1 MAVQAPTKV
10 ISPLGRLTT
19 RALETIPLHIR
30 VRVRER
36 IAKAVGLPW
45 DELARLDV
53 ERVGRP
59 DLDRSTLAIL
69 DRVKPFTLTPPDR
82 VAALCGA
89 VDYVIDQE
97 IPGSF
102 VECGLWKGGSLMACA
117 IRLRD
122 RGVTDRELFGF
133 DTFAGMTDPTEED
146 IDWRGIQQQP
156 EDKGSM
162 MRVDAGL
169 EDVTENMRSTG
180 YPMERVHLV
189 KGDVLETVPGQAPD
203 RIALL
208 RLDTD
213 WYESTKHELEQL
225 YPRLVPGGVLLI
237 DDYGHYRGSKKA
249 TDEYFAETR
258 IFLQRVDYA
267 ARLGV
272 KQSG

>member
-1 MAVQAPTKV
+1 MGHYTTK
-10 ISPLGRLTT
+10 
-19 RALETIPLHIR
+19 ALETIPLHLR
-30 VRVRER
+30 VRVKEALAR
-36 IAKAVGLPW
+36 AAGLPW

-59 DLDRSTLAIL
+59 DLDASALAIL
-69 DRVKPFTLTPPDR
+69 ERVERYTLTPPDR

-89 VDYVIDQE
+89 IDYLVDRE
-97 IPGSF
+97 IPGDV
-102 VECGLWKGGSLMACA
+102 VECGVWKGGSLMACA
-117 IRLRD
+117 LRLRD
-122 RGVTDRELFGF
+122 RGATDRRLLGF

-146 IDWRGIQQQP
+146 VDFRGIQQQP
-156 EDKGSM
+156 EDKGSQ

-169 EDVTENMRSTG
+169 EDVTENLRSTG
-180 YPMERVHLV
+180 YPMERVRLV
-189 KGDVLETVPGQAPD
+189 KGDVRETIPAQAPEQ
-203 RIALL
+203 IALL

-213 WYESTKHELEQL
+213 WYESTRHELEHL
-225 YPRLVPGGVLLI
+225 FPRLAVGGVLLI

-249 TDEYFAETR
+249 TDEYLRDKR